1 MVCVKSEYL
10 STFEQ
15 LVLFFCQCCEMLDY
29 LGVPY
34 VQSRGEAEAMCAVL
48 NSEGVS
54 NEGEDI
60 SQAVVEDET

>member
-1 MVCVKSEYL
+1 
-10 STFEQ
+10 
-15 LVLFFCQCCEMLDY
+15 MLDY
-29 LGVPY
+29 LGIPY